1 MKHRHIVIMLG
12 IVAITVLRAS
22 GLAWADESE
31 HYAAAQKEMQ
41 KEIVF
46 LLDTSVSMAAQDKEQ
61 KVTDAIRQAVYGLP
75 SDAQAGFVAYNTE
88 IQAAIPIGAKTEQIE
103 EQLGAIIYGGYTNA
117 GEGLSQAV
125 KLFSGSREN
134 KESYIVMLTDGEIDM
149 PDRRRREVSR
159 KLYSEAVEQAKA
171 KGIKIYVVAIGSELA
186 QNQIHVFDGAEAT
199 DGSIFWEGQSG
210 TVSQIMNRIVKER
223 MKIPVQTLAEVI
235 NEETGKKE
243 IHEKIPDGLNRLKL
257 IITSDGELEEL
268 SVDNPDAGGQLVSGK
283 HFAVFEMEN
292 PDPGSID
299 ITYGITGEA
308 LSEAYWIFDYAVIP
322 SVSAKDP
329 GEEMSQL
336 MVIPFHSDE
345 NPPPQEVIHYWPLYN
360 ILSILMQFILILLII
375 WSWKKKQAADD
386 TTKPREL
393 KELPKKK
400 GDKRELF
407 SGKLSLYMIRTADGR
422 DVPPQT
428 YRLFGC
434 EPGEMTLA
442 QILKSCGIELGKIGG
457 ENIILYPGLNH
468 AVMFKDLSENC
479 TVMRGMEI
487 MEKNRAYPV
496 YYQEKITVLFED
508 EETEMEIHYKNLKP
522 GERGSLVG
530 AASSYPA

>member
-12 IVAITVLRAS
+12 IVVIAVLRAS

-31 HYAAAQKEMQ
+31 HYAAAQ

-75 SDAQAGFVAYNTE
+75 SYAQAGFVAYNTE

-103 EQLGAIIYGGYTNA
+103 EQLGAIVYGGYTNA

-134 KESYIVMLTDGEIDM
+134 KESYIVMLTDGEI
-149 PDRRRREVSR
+149 
-159 KLYSEAVEQAKA
+159 
-171 KGIKIYVVAIGSELA
+171 
-186 QNQIHVFDGAEAT
+186 
-199 DGSIFWEGQSG
+199 
-210 TVSQIMNRIVKER
+210 
-223 MKIPVQTLAEVI
+223 
-235 NEETGKKE
+235 
-243 IHEKIPDGLNRLKL
+243 
-257 IITSDGELEEL
+257 
-268 SVDNPDAGGQLVSGK
+268 SGK

-292 PDPGSID
+292 PEPGSID
-299 ITYGITGEA
+299 ITYGITGED

-322 SVSAKDP
+322 LVSAKDP
-329 GEEMSQL
+329 SEEMSQL

-345 NPPPQEVIHYWPLYN
+345 NPPPQKVIHYWPLYH

-393 KELPKKK
+393 KELPKKR

-468 AVMFKDLSENC
+468 AVMFKDLSESC
-479 TVMRGMEI
+479 TVMRGWRSWRKTGHIQFITKRRLPSYLKMRKRRWRFTIEI
-487 MEKNRAYPV
+487 REKFSRNFV
-496 YYQEKITVLFED
+496 TI
-508 EETEMEIHYKNLKP
+508 
-522 GERGSLVG
+522 
-530 AASSYPA
+530 

>member
-171 KGIKIYVVAIGSELA
+171 KGIKIYVVAIGSEIGRA
-186 QNQIHVFDGAEAT
+186 HV
-199 DGSIFWEGQSG
+199 
-210 TVSQIMNRIVKER
+210 
-223 MKIPVQTLAEVI
+223 
-235 NEETGKKE
+235 
-243 IHEKIPDGLNRLKL
+243 
-257 IITSDGELEEL
+257 
-268 SVDNPDAGGQLVSGK
+268 
-283 HFAVFEMEN
+283 
-292 PDPGSID
+292 
-299 ITYGITGEA
+299 
-308 LSEAYWIFDYAVIP
+308 
-322 SVSAKDP
+322 
-329 GEEMSQL
+329 
-336 MVIPFHSDE
+336 
-345 NPPPQEVIHYWPLYN
+345 
-360 ILSILMQFILILLII
+360 
-375 WSWKKKQAADD
+375 
-386 TTKPREL
+386 
-393 KELPKKK
+393 
-400 GDKRELF
+400 
-407 SGKLSLYMIRTADGR
+407 
-422 DVPPQT
+422 
-428 YRLFGC
+428 
-434 EPGEMTLA
+434 
-442 QILKSCGIELGKIGG
+442 
-457 ENIILYPGLNH
+457 
-468 AVMFKDLSENC
+468 
-479 TVMRGMEI
+479 
-487 MEKNRAYPV
+487 
-496 YYQEKITVLFED
+496 
-508 EETEMEIHYKNLKP
+508 
-522 GERGSLVG
+522 
-530 AASSYPA
+530 

>member
-12 IVAITVLRAS
+12 IVVIAVLRAS

-31 HYAAAQKEMQ
+31 HYAAAQ

-75 SDAQAGFVAYNTE
+75 SYAQAGFVAYNTE

-103 EQLGAIIYGGYTNA
+103 EQLGAIVYG

-134 KESYIVMLTDGEIDM
+134 KESYIVMLTDGEI
-149 PDRRRREVSR
+149 
-159 KLYSEAVEQAKA
+159 
-171 KGIKIYVVAIGSELA
+171 
-186 QNQIHVFDGAEAT
+186 
-199 DGSIFWEGQSG
+199 
-210 TVSQIMNRIVKER
+210 
-223 MKIPVQTLAEVI
+223 
-235 NEETGKKE
+235 
-243 IHEKIPDGLNRLKL
+243 
-257 IITSDGELEEL
+257 
-268 SVDNPDAGGQLVSGK
+268 SGK

-292 PDPGSID
+292 PEPGSID
-299 ITYGITGEA
+299 ITYGITGED

-322 SVSAKDP
+322 LVSAKDP
-329 GEEMSQL
+329 SEEMSQL

-345 NPPPQEVIHYWPLYN
+345 NPPPQKVIHYWPLYN

-393 KELPKKK
+393 KELPKKR

-468 AVMFKDLSENC
+468 AVMFKDLSESC
-479 TVMRGMEI
+479 TVMRGWRSWRKTGHIQFITKRRLPSYLKMRKRRWRFTIEI
-487 MEKNRAYPV
+487 REKFSRNFV
-496 YYQEKITVLFED
+496 TI
-508 EETEMEIHYKNLKP
+508 
-522 GERGSLVG
+522 
-530 AASSYPA
+530 